1 MRILSTVFFLSL
13 LAGKLTAFE
22 HIFTYRINRQ
32 NLRLPYE
39 KHLFLSF
46 RREKSTVPGPNHIF
60 FGQVQQ
66 NREIT
71 FGLVASSPLFW
82 RIICSIQGRNVLHL
96 FFTSN

>member
-39 KHLFLSF
+39 KHLFFKFQEGKL
-46 RREKSTVPGPNHIF
+46 N
-60 FGQVQQ
+60 
-66 NREIT
+66 
-71 FGLVASSPLFW
+71 
-82 RIICSIQGRNVLHL
+82 CSRA
-96 FFTSN
+96 

>member
-39 KHLFLSF
+39 KHLFFFYVSGGKTQLFHGLTIYFWASPT
-46 RREKSTVPGPNHIF
+46 KSRDNI
-60 FGQVQQ
+60 
-66 NREIT
+66 R
-71 FGLVASSPLFW
+71 
-82 RIICSIQGRNVLHL
+82 
-96 FFTSN
+96 TSGFKPAFLANKL

>member
-46 RREKSTVPGPNHIF
+46 RRENSTVPGPNHIF
-60 FGQVQQ
+60 WASPTKSRD
-66 NREIT
+66 NIRT
-71 FGLVASSPLFW
+71 SGLKP
-82 RIICSIQGRNVLHL
+82 SILANKL
-96 FFTSN
+96 

>member
-1 MRILSTVFFLSL
+1 MLYIKKKKRRMRILSTVFFLSL

-46 RREKSTVPGPNHIF
+46 RRENSTVPWPNHIF
-60 FGQVQQ
+60 LGK
-66 NREIT
+66 
-71 FGLVASSPLFW
+71 
-82 RIICSIQGRNVLHL
+82 
-96 FFTSN
+96 SNKIAR